1 MSAIF
6 LEKKKKLSLISLSS
20 RGSLLAIVNGSFCS
34 GRLEQ
39 SKKLVKDDVK
49 FKFMYLFYHI

>member
-6 LEKKKKLSLISLSS
+6 LKKKKLSLISLSS
-20 RGSLLAIVNGSFCS
+20 RGSLLAVVNGLFCS

-39 SKKLVKDDVK
+39 SKKLVRDDVN
-49 FKFMYLFYHI
+49 FKFMCLFYHI

>member
-6 LEKKKKLSLISLSS
+6 LEKKILSLISLSS
-20 RGSLLAIVNGSFCS
+20 RGPFLAIVNGLFCS

>member
-1 MSAIF
+1 MSTIF
-6 LEKKKKLSLISLSS
+6 LEKEILSLISLSS
-20 RGSLLAIVNGSFCS
+20 HGSLLAIVNGLFCS

-39 SKKLVKDDVK
+39 SKKLVKDDVN